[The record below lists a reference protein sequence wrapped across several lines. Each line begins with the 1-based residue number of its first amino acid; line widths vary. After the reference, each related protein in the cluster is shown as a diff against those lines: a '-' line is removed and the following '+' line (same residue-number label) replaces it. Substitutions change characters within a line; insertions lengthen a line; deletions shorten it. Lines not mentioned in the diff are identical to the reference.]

1 MTAIPYPDNDLT
13 ADLDDFIAEPLF
25 AAPDAPKDAER
36 ANYLLRRL
44 TRISENLD
52 QVNAVVAAEVQRI
65 ADWKAERAGVLERE
79 QAWVEHALEGFMR
92 EAVRTGSSKTMHL
105 PNGTLTVRAARSR
118 VIVDDEA
125 AVLEWAKANAPEAV
139 KVTES
144 VLKGQIDDLAVDK
157 HKTSQT
163 VRDDGTEVEVLELI
177 ADGGELIPGIHVE
190 TPTLP
195 TFAVKIGG

>member
-1 MTAIPYPDNDLT
+1 MTAIPYTDDELT
-13 ADLDDFIAEPLF
+13 ADLDDYIAEPLF

-44 TRISENLD
+44 TRITENAD
-52 QVNAVVAAEVQRI
+52 QVKALADAEAQRI
-65 ADWKAERAGVLERE
+65 ADWKAERLGVLERE
-79 QAWVEHALEGFMR
+79 QAWIESALEGFMR

-118 VIVDDEA
+118 VIVDDEPA
-125 AVLEWAKANAPEAV
+125 LIEWAKDNAPAAV

-144 VLKGQIDDLAVDK
+144 VLKGQIDDVAADTR
-157 HKTSQT
+157 KTSQT
-163 VRDDGTEVEVLELI
+163 VRDDGTEVAVCDLITDSGEV
-177 ADGGELIPGIHVE
+177 IPGVHTE

-195 TFAVKIGG
+195 TFAVKIRG